1 MSTIN
6 KNSRREFLKL
16 TGLTGGGLM
25 LGFSWFSAQAETP
38 VMVNEA
44 GLAAGNVGFNSYLS
58 IATDGTITIL
68 SPNPELGQNIMTSFP
83 MIVAEELDADW
94 TKVKV
99 LQAPLDTKN
108 FDRQVTGGSGAVP
121 HSWKLLRNAG
131 ATARNMLMQ
140 AAAAKWSV
148 PIEECTAINGFVI
161 HSKTGN
167 KLGYGELAEDASKLP
182 VPKEVTLKD
191 RKDFKLIGKEI
202 KNVANKDIVT
212 GKGMFGLDFHR
223 EGMLFAMLQRPP
235 AFGTK
240 IKSVDDAAAKAMP
253 GIVNVVTFKNN
264 VAVVGKSTWEVMKA
278 RKVLKIEYEKDG
290 NIESTVDHDKLF
302 KSLLDTGKVTVR
314 RTDGDTDT
322 AFKNAAKVIRSEY
335 QCPFLSH
342 TPMEPMNFFA
352 DVRADGVELVGPT
365 QTPGS
370 ARQAT
375 SKLLGIPEDKI
386 TVNITRLGGGFGRR
400 LKTDFATEAAELS
413 SLIKAPVKVIWT
425 REDDMMGGSYRPAVR
440 YRFEAALDAAGN
452 LTGYKLRGVGINSGN
467 PTREDNF
474 PSGAVDNLLIDTVE
488 HVSPITTGA
497 WRAPITNFLAFAE
510 QAFIDEVAHAAGKDP
525 VKFRLNL
532 LQKAKEKPVG
542 AVKYDIDRMIGV
554 TKLVAEKA
562 GWGTKKGVSQ
572 GFSVYFS
579 HRSYVAQVGEVVMKA
594 GKPVVKKIYAASDC
608 GEVVNL
614 SGARQQVMGGIVDGM
629 GHAMYSKL
637 SFKEGAVVQKNFDTY
652 KLIRM
657 KEIPEV
663 EVHFVDNGIEPT
675 GLGEPA
681 LPPTGGAIANAIFA
695 ATGKRVKNQPFTEED
710 VFKTTVSPGIK
721 TKTNTKLPKSSFQKT
736 KKA

>member
-1 MSTIN
+1 MSTVD
-6 KNSRREFLKL
+6 KSSRREFLKL
-16 TGLTGGGLM
+16 SALTSGGLM
-25 LGFSWFSAQAETP
+25 LGFSWLTAEAKTP
-38 VMVNEA
+38 AIINAA
-44 GLAAGNVGFNSYLS
+44 GAAGNIGFNNYLS
-58 IATDGTITIL
+58 IGTDGLITIL

-99 LQAPLDTKN
+99 LQAALDTKN

-131 ATARNMLMQ
+131 ATARSMLIQ
-140 AAAAKWSV
+140 AAAQRWGV
-148 PIEECTAINGFVI
+148 TPQECTTNAGFVVN
-161 HSKTGN
+161 STTGN
-167 KLGYGELAEDASKLP
+167 KLSYGELAQEASKLP
-182 VPKEVTLKD
+182 VPKDVKLKD
-191 RKDFKLIGKEI
+191 RKDFKFIGKEI

-212 GKGMFGLDFHR
+212 GKGMFGLDFYR
-223 EGMLFAMLQRPP
+223 EGMLYAMLQRPP

-240 IKSVDDAAAKAMP
+240 IKSVDDTAAKAMP

-290 NIESTVDHDKLF
+290 NIESSSDHDKIF
-302 KSLLDTGKVTVR
+302 KTLLDTGTPTVR
-314 RTDGDTDT
+314 RKDGDADT
-322 AFKNAAKVIRSEY
+322 AFKNAAKVIKSEY

-342 TPMEPMNFFA
+342 SPMEPMNFFA
-352 DVRADGVELVGPT
+352 HVREDGVELVGPT

-370 ARQAT
+370 GRTAV
-375 SKLLGIPEDKI
+375 SKLLNIPEDKI
-386 TVNITRLGGGFGRR
+386 TLQITRLGGGFGRR
-400 LKTDFATEAAELS
+400 LKTDYVTEAAELS

-425 REDDMMGGSYRPAVR
+425 REDDMTGGSYRPAVR
-440 YRFEAALDAAGN
+440 YRFEAALDGGGN
-452 LTGYKLRGVGINSGN
+452 MIGYKLRGVGINSGN

-474 PSGAVDNLLIDTVE
+474 PSGSVDNLLIDTVE
-488 HVSPITTGA
+488 HTSPITTGA

-510 QAFIDEVAHAAGKDP
+510 QSFFDEVAHATGKDP
-525 VKFRLNL
+525 IQFRLDL
-532 LQKAKEKPVG
+532 LQKAKTNPAG
-542 AVKYDIDRMIGV
+542 PVKYDVDRMIAV
-554 TKLVAEKA
+554 TKMVAEKS
-562 GWGTKKGVSQ
+562 GWGSKKGIFQ

-594 GKPVVKKIYAASDC
+594 GKPLVKKIYAAADC
-608 GEVVNL
+608 GQVVNL
-614 SGARQQVMGGIVDGM
+614 SGARQQVMGGMVDGM

-637 SFKEGAVVQKNFDTY
+637 TFKDGAAIQKNFDTY
-652 KLIRM
+652 RLIRM

-663 EVHFVDNGIEPT
+663 EVHFVDNGIDPT

-681 LPPTGGAIANAIFA
+681 LPPTGGAVANALFA
-695 ATGKRVKNQPFTEED
+695 ATGKRIKNQPFTDDD
-710 VFKTTVSPGIK
+710 VFKTTITP
-721 TKTNTKLPKSSFQKT
+721 KTNTRLPKSSFQKT

>member
-1 MSTIN
+1 MSTLN

-16 TGLTGGGLM
+16 SALTGGGLM
-25 LGFSWFSAQAETP
+25 LGFSWLGAEAKTATI
-38 VMVNEA
+38 VNA
-44 GLAAGNVGFNSYLS
+44 ADAAGTIGFNNYLS

-99 LQAPLDTKN
+99 LQAALDTKN

-131 ATARNMLMQ
+131 ATARAMLIQ
-140 AAAAKWSV
+140 AAAARWNV
-148 PIEECTAINGFVI
+148 PAEECTAINGFVI
-161 HSKTGN
+161 HSKTSN
-167 KLGYGELAEDASKLP
+167 KLGFGELAEAASKLP
-182 VPKEVTLKD
+182 VPKDVLLKD

-212 GKGMFGLDFHR
+212 GKGLFGLDFHR
-223 EGMLFAMLQRPP
+223 EGMLYAMLQRPP

-253 GIVNVVTFKNN
+253 GIVSVVTFKDN

-278 RKVLKIEYEKDG
+278 RKLLKIEYEKAG
-290 NIESTVDHDKLF
+290 NIESSSDHDKLF
-302 KSLLDTGKVTVR
+302 KSLLDTGTATVR
-314 RTDGDTDT
+314 RKEGDTDA
-322 AFKNAAKVIRSEY
+322 AFKSAAKIIKSEY

-342 TPMEPMNFFA
+342 SPMEPMNFFA

-370 ARQAT
+370 ARTAT

-386 TVNITRLGGGFGRR
+386 TLDITRLGGGFGRR
-400 LKTDFATEAAELS
+400 LKTDFVTEAAELS
-413 SLIKAPVKVIWT
+413 SIIKAPVKVIWT
-425 REDDMMGGSYRPAVR
+425 REDDMTGGSYRPAVR

-452 LTGYKLRGVGINSGN
+452 MIGYKLRGVGINSGN

-474 PSGAVDNLLIDTVE
+474 PSGSVDNLLIDTVE

-510 QAFIDEVAHAAGKDP
+510 QSFFDEVAHAAGKDP
-525 VKFRLNL
+525 IKFRLEL
-532 LQKAKEKPVG
+532 LQKAKDKPAG
-542 AVKYDIDRMIGV
+542 PVKYDVDRMIGV
-554 TKLVAEKA
+554 TKLVAEKC
-562 GWGTKKGVSQ
+562 GWGTKKGTFQ

-579 HRSYVAQVGEVVMKA
+579 HRSYVAQVCEVAMKA
-594 GKPVVKKIYAASDC
+594 GKPTIKKVYAAADC
-608 GEVVNL
+608 GQVVNL
-614 SGARQQVMGGIVDGM
+614 SGARQQVMGGIVDGL

-637 SFKEGAVVQKNFDTY
+637 SFKEGVPVQKNFDTY
-652 KLIRM
+652 RLIRM

-663 EVHFVDNGIEPT
+663 EVHFVDNGIDPT

-681 LPPTGGAIANAIFA
+681 LPPTGGAVANAIYA
-695 ATGKRVKNQPFTEED
+695 ATGKRVKNQPFIEED
-710 VFKTTVSPGIK
+710 VFKTTITP
-721 TKTNTKLPKSSFQKT
+721 KTNNKLPKSSFQRT